1 MGKAHESISISID
14 FRHPIQVST
23 QLYWP
28 IRPPKCSSA
37 LAIPQSH
44 LSGMGQPRASRRKV
58 AISSDEEDGTAPPA
72 TAAASSD
79 DEKARTSKRT
89 TGKLRSASKTMTR
102 SQRASVPA
110 QTQQDE
116 KSSELGGTAKSRTK
130 PKTKVTERDEPKSK
144 RPIYSFFN
152 AATQRQREVKPSAS
166 PEKSVSQDEP
176 EAIHDESEDDD
187 ASVALSRGS
196 SVALSMRKRKA
207 QSSGAS
213 GETVSLAPQATQK
226 FRKTSDGAR
235 TPSFSVYNDD
245 RRPWTEQ
252 FAPVDLSELAVHK
265 RKVAD
270 VRQWLESTL
279 HGRRQKIL
287 VLKGAAGT
295 GKTTTIGLL
304 AKDMGLDVSEWHN
317 PAVTEFP
324 SESSQSTAAQFD
336 DFVRR
341 AGASTGLTLSTGTGK
356 SDVVPSADTVESR
369 PTSSDRRQLLLVEE
383 FPNTFSRASTT
394 LQSFRSTIL
403 QYVSA
408 PPVREGCAT
417 PIVMIISETLLSTNT
432 AAADSF
438 TAHRLL
444 GPELINHPFVDLI
457 EFNPVAPTILHKSLD
472 GIIVK
477 EARKSGRRKAPGPQ
491 VLKHLAEAGDIRS
504 AISSLEFLC
513 LRGDDGDI
521 WSSRITFTKG
531 KKAKVDPPMTKA
543 EKEALKLISNRESTL
558 GIFHAVGK
566 VIYNKRVNPPAG
578 EEVAQPPTW
587 LPQHWR
593 KQVPENDLDLL
604 IDELGTDTSTF
615 IAALHENYALSCSC
629 PSSEEALDSI
639 NGCTDSISDADLLSV
654 DRFSLGTRAYA
665 GSAMDNLRQD
675 EMAFQVATRGI
686 LFNLPCPVHRATPPG
701 SSNKGDAYRM
711 FYPASLRLWKERE
724 EVGSL
729 LEMLTARLQS
739 GGFAHAPSPPSQ
751 SKPSGV
757 ESWKRNT
764 AATTLDGNVL
774 STHHPQEQT
783 ASNPPPTITKS
794 EALLERL
801 PYMAVTLSG
810 ANKTSTVS
818 SLSSLLL
825 DQLNLVTRIRG
836 YGHLNINEDDD
847 EDVEGSEQPP
857 LSENWSTDKPA
868 AEEENRFSRTKA
880 MRGGAGK
887 GVETEGGGLMIPVE
901 TSVERLVL
909 EEDDIED

>member
-1 MGKAHESISISID
+1 
-14 FRHPIQVST
+14 
-23 QLYWP
+23 
-28 IRPPKCSSA
+28 
-37 LAIPQSH
+37 
-44 LSGMGQPRASRRKV
+44 MGQPRASRRKV
-58 AISSDEEDGTAPPA
+58 AISSDEEDETAPPA

-79 DEKARTSKRT
+79 DEEVRTSKRT
-89 TGKLRSASKTMTR
+89 TGKLKSASRTKTR
-102 SQRASVPA
+102 SQYASIPT

-116 KSSELGGTAKSRTK
+116 RSSELGGTVKSRTK
-130 PKTKVTERDEPKSK
+130 PKSKVKEHEEPKAK
-144 RPIYSFFN
+144 KPIYSFFN

-166 PEKSVSQDEP
+166 PEKSVSPDEP
-176 EAIHDESEDDD
+176 EAIHDESENDG
-187 ASVALSRGS
+187 ASVTLSKGS
-196 SVALSMRKRKA
+196 SVALAMRKRKA
-207 QSSGAS
+207 QSSEAS
-213 GETVSLAPQATQK
+213 GDNVSLAPLATQK
-226 FRKTSDGAR
+226 FRKTSDGGR
-235 TPSFSVYNDD
+235 TPSFSIYNEDK
-245 RRPWTEQ
+245 RPWTEQ

-279 HGRRQKIL
+279 HGRRQKVL

-304 AKDMGLDVSEWHN
+304 AKDMGLDISEWHN

-324 SESSQSTAAQFD
+324 SENSQSSAAQFD

-341 AGASTGLTLSTGTGK
+341 AGASTGLTLSTGIGK
-356 SDVVPSADTVESR
+356 SDVVPNVDAVKSHPV
-369 PTSSDRRQLLLVEE
+369 PSDQRQLLLVEE

-408 PPVREGCAT
+408 PAVREGCAT

-472 GIIVK
+472 GVIVK

-513 LRGDDGDI
+513 LRGDDGDT

-531 KKAKVDPPMTKA
+531 KKTKTDPPMTKA
-543 EKEALKLISNRESTL
+543 EEEALKLISNRESTL

-578 EEVAQPPTW
+578 EETAQPPTC
-587 LPQHWR
+587 LPQHR
-593 KQVPENDLDLL
+593 RTQVPENDLDLL
-604 IDELGTDTSTF
+604 IDELGTDTPTF
-615 IAALHENYALSCSC
+615 VAALHENYALSCSC
-629 PSSEEALDSI
+629 PSSEEALDSM
-639 NGCTDSISDADLLSV
+639 NGCIDSISDADLLSV

-686 LFNLPCPVHRATPPG
+686 LFNLPCPVHRAPPPG

-711 FYPASLRLWKERE
+711 FYPTSLKLWKERE

-739 GGFAHAPSPPSQ
+739 GALAHQPCLPSQ

-757 ESWKRNT
+757 ESWKRNP
-764 AATTLDGNVL
+764 AATTPDGNVP
-774 STHHPQEQT
+774 STHQSQEHT
-783 ASNPPPTITKS
+783 TSNPPTTTITKS

-801 PYMAVTLSG
+801 PYMALTLSG
-810 ANKTSTVS
+810 AKNPTTVS
-818 SLSSLLL
+818 SSSSPLL

-836 YGHLNINEDDD
+836 HGPLHTNEDDD
-847 EDVEGSEQPP
+847 EDVEEGPEPP
-857 LSENWSTDKPA
+857 PPSENWSTDKPA
-868 AEEENRFSRTKA
+868 AAEEENRSLRTKA
-880 MRGGAGK
+880 MKGSAGRGRKEGAS
-887 GVETEGGGLMIPVE
+887 VETEGGGLMIPVE